1 MSAGRL
7 GLRAYFDRYVPMAV
21 DQRAFWKANS
31 GYDRERLAVINRVAI
46 AMVGEIRAYETKRTP
61 YETKRTPIVISG
73 CIGPRG
79 GRCDPGA
86 LMRACEAEAYHWQVP
101 ARRRG

>member
-1 MSAGRL
+1 
-7 GLRAYFDRYVPMAV
+7 
-21 DQRAFWKANS
+21 
-31 GYDRERLAVINRVAI
+31 
-46 AMVGEIRAYETKRTP
+46 MVGEIRAAYETKRTP

-79 GRCDPGA
+79 GRYDPGA
-86 LMRACEAEAYHWQVP
+86 LMRTCEAKAYHWQVP